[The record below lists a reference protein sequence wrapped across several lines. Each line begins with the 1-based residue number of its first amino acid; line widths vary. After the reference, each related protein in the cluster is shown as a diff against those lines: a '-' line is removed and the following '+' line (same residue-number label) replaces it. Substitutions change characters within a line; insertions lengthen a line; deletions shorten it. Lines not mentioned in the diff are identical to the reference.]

1 MLHYKQSGTSCVN
14 DTNANNSGRAGILSG
29 LDAIPEALLRKHKRC
44 QRVTARITDFTD
56 FDDIPSFPRFKCKRG
71 RELVKALGNKTSL
84 TKTAGA
90 IFMLPD
96 FYFYFLKLQS

>member
-1 MLHYKQSGTSCVN
+1 MLHCKQSGTLCVN

-44 QRVTARITDFTD
+44 QRVTARITDF
-56 FDDIPSFPRFKCKRG
+56 DDIPSFPRFKCKRG
-71 RELVKALGNKTSL
+71 RELVEALGNKTSR

-90 IFMLPD
+90 MFMLPD
-96 FYFYFLKLQS
+96 FYFDFYFLKLQS